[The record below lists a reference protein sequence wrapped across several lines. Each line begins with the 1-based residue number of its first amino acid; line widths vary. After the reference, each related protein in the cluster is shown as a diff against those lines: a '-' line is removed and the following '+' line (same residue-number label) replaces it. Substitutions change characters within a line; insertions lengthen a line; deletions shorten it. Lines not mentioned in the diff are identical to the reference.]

1 MDDSKIL
8 IVEDSRSIQAYLKK
22 TLDTCVIQSVHDGTG
37 MWEVLQSFYP
47 DLILMDIMLP
57 GKTGLQLAEELMS
70 TDDYN
75 DIPIIFL
82 TSKTSSI
89 DVEAGLSLGVE
100 DYIKKPFDDIEL
112 KARIQSVIRRNNQKK
127 ELQKALLYDEMT
139 GVFNRKAFFLDAIK
153 RIHEAMDS
161 NNPLSMA
168 LIDIDD
174 FKKVNDTYGHQAGDL
189 VLRNFATIVKESLDD
204 GDTIGRYGGEEFIV
218 LFLNKNRDDSLSSL
232 QESLNKLNGTNIEYN
247 GKSIKITF
255 SAGISD
261 LSEINEGDN
270 ILGRL
275 IDIAD
280 ERIYEAKRRGKNMI
294 VSS

>member
-8 IVEDSRSIQAYLKK
+8 IVEDSRSIQEYLRK
-22 TLDTCVIQSVHDGTG
+22 TLDTCIIQPVHDGTG
-37 MWEVLQSFYP
+37 MWKVLKSFHP

-70 TDDYN
+70 IDDYN

-82 TSKTSSI
+82 TARTSSI
-89 DVEAGLSLGVE
+89 DVEAGLSIGVE

-189 VLRNFATIVKESLDD
+189 VLRSFATIVKGSLDD

-218 LFLNKNRDDSLSSL
+218 LFLNKNRDVSLSSL
-232 QESLNKLNGTNIEYN
+232 QKSLNKINGSSIEYN
-247 GKSIKITF
+247 GKSITITF

-261 LSEINEGDN
+261 LTEIHEGDN

-280 ERIYEAKRRGKNMI
+280 ERIYEAKRRGKNMV

>member
-8 IVEDSRSIQAYLKK
+8 IVEDSRSIQEYLRK
-22 TLDTCVIQSVHDGTG
+22 TLDTCIIQPVHDGTG
-37 MWEVLQSFYP
+37 MWKVLQSFHP

-57 GKTGLQLAEELMS
+57 GKSGLQLAEELMS
-70 TDDYN
+70 NDDNN

-82 TSKTSSI
+82 TARTSSI

-112 KARIQSVIRRNNQKK
+112 KARIQSVIRRNIQKK

-139 GVFNRKAFFLDAIK
+139 GTFNRKAFFMDAIK
-153 RIHEAMDS
+153 RIHEAMDT
-161 NNPLSMA
+161 NYPLSMA

-174 FKKVNDTYGHQAGDL
+174 FKNVNDTYGHQAGDF

-232 QESLNKLNGTNIEYN
+232 QNSLKKINDANIEYS

-261 LSEINEGDN
+261 LSEIHEDDN